1 MIRPGPLVQSV
12 LVFLLVAP
20 LIVFWAWM
28 LDDML
33 QNPLLTRNA
42 RTAWLAAF
50 LALNVFGAAGYYM
63 ILYRGPRNYGG
74 PRNGRGLR

>member
-1 MIRPGPLVQSV
+1 LVGVIRLGPGVQS
-12 LVFLLVAP
+12 LLLLLLVAP

-42 RTAWLAAF
+42 RTAWLTAF
-50 LALNVFGAAGYYM
+50 LFLNVFGAGLYYM
-63 ILYRGPRNYGG
+63 SLYRGPRD
-74 PRNGRGLR
+74 RGRRR

>member
-1 MIRPGPLVQSV
+1 MIRLGPLVQSV
-12 LVFLLVAP
+12 LVFLLIAP

-50 LALNVFGAAGYYM
+50 LGFTVFGAGVYFLS
-63 ILYRGPRNYGG
+63 LYRGPGSG
-74 PRNGRGLR
+74 PRNRRRIR